1 MVSKKNIHEKLVA
14 LLLVAIVILI
24 LVIFYTVLG
33 TIQYYFLSLFPG
45 PFQLMEHLYIPLL
58 PKKIGLDI
66 IGFCIPLV
74 VSVLM
79 VRKVYK
85 SRHHQSGQQSYH
97 SLIVLLLGIV
107 IATALPLFVPS
118 LQTVNLNPNK
128 GATGA
133 GDDWAV
139 VLIISI
145 YAGYLISRWPIQ
157 IDWHLYYPLGF
168 LIGVCSDI
176 SALPRLYGHGF
187 SIFGIRGVVDGDFLA
202 PLVLLLAALVSEKIV
217 QYFGQKAQKRYPFNR
232 DIK

>member
-1 MVSKKNIHEKLVA
+1 MVSKKNVHEKLVA
-14 LLLVAIVILI
+14 LLPVVLVPAILA
-24 LVIFYTVLG
+24 IFYFKLG
-33 TIQYYFLSLFPG
+33 YIQNYFWSLFPG
-45 PFQLMEHLYIPLL
+45 SFQLMEHLYIPLL
-58 PKKIGLDI
+58 PTKIDLDI

-107 IATALPLFVPS
+107 IATALPIFVPS

-128 GATGA
+128 GARGA
-133 GDDWAV
+133 GNDWAV

-145 YAGYLISRWPIQ
+145 YVGYLISRWPIQ

-187 SIFGIRGVVDGDFLA
+187 SIFGAGGVVDGDFLA
-202 PLVLLLAALVSEKIV
+202 PLVLLLAALVSKKIV

-232 DIK
+232 GMK

>member
-1 MVSKKNIHEKLVA
+1 MVREKNIQEKLVA
-14 LLLVAIVILI
+14 LLLVTTVILI

-33 TIQYYFLSLFPG
+33 YIQNYFLSLFPG
-45 PFQLMEHLYIPLL
+45 PFQLMKYLYIPLL

-66 IGFCIPLV
+66 IGFFIPLV

-85 SRHHQSGQQSYH
+85 SRPHQSGKQSYH

-107 IATALPLFVPS
+107 IATALPIFVPS

-145 YAGYLISRWPIQ
+145 YVGYLISRWPIQ

-176 SALPRLYGHGF
+176 SALPRLYGLGL
-187 SIFGIRGVVDGDFLA
+187 SIFGAGGVVDGDFLA
-202 PLVLLLAALVSEKIV
+202 PLVLLLAALGLKKIV
-217 QYFGQKAQKRYPFNR
+217 QYFGQKNLKEIPF
-232 DIK
+232 

>member
-1 MVSKKNIHEKLVA
+1 MKNKHEILVA
-14 LLLVAIVILI
+14 LLSVLLVFYIL
-24 LVIFYTVLG
+24 LSFYFVLG
-33 TIQYYFLSLFPG
+33 DIQKYFWSLFPG
-45 PFQLMEHLYIPLL
+45 PFQLMKYLYIPLL

-85 SRHHQSGQQSYH
+85 SRPHQSGKQSYH
-97 SLIVLLLGIV
+97 SLIVLFLGIV
-107 IATALPLFVPS
+107 IATALPIFVPS

-145 YAGYLISRWPIQ
+145 YVGYLISRWPIQ

-187 SIFGIRGVVDGDFLA
+187 AIFGAGGVVDVDFLT
-202 PLVLLLAALVSEKIV
+202 PLVLLLAALVSKKIV
-217 QYFGQKAQKRYPFNR
+217 QYFDQKNLKEIPF
-232 DIK
+232 